1 MRHFVLFFAAVLILF
16 SGMVHAWAEEA
27 SSQPQDSFQEALD
40 EYLEQGDGEE
50 LVQQVPPS
58 AREVAPET
66 GESIRDTLDSFRP
79 QVLLARCTALIRQYI
94 SAPAQALLVLTG
106 VLILCSVLDAMGS
119 SLSQGEQGAVM
130 KILLCVFVAAFIT
143 GPVVDCILDV
153 VNALHDF
160 SLFITTFI
168 PILAGVM
175 TAGGQPLTGAV
186 YNILLF
192 GACQLMASFVS
203 AFLAPLLCAYLALSV
218 TSVTCPGF
226 HLEDAAA
233 GLRSFGVWAMTLF
246 LTVFTGLL
254 TIQGVVAS
262 GGDQATIKTA
272 KFMIGS
278 LIPGIGGALSDL
290 YVAAQGYL
298 QIAKGTLGA
307 FGVAVT
313 VLTFLPLLLR
323 ILLWYLSLNLA
334 ALMSGIL
341 GSGSISSLL
350 RQLSGALGLL
360 LAVLCCQLLLV
371 VISTTMVMIAFQTP

>member
-1 MRHFVLFFAAVLILF
+1 MRRFVLLLLFLSLLLF
-16 SGMVHAWAEEA
+16 SGITAWAEEE

-50 LVQQVPPS
+50 LVEAVPPS
-58 AREVAPET
+58 ARELAPEA
-66 GESIRDTLDSFRP
+66 GESIYDTLDGFQP
-79 QVLLARCTALIRQYI
+79 QILLARCKALLQQYVT
-94 SAPAQALLVLTG
+94 APAKALLVLTG
-106 VLILCSVLDAMGS
+106 VLILCGILDGMGS
-119 SLSQGEQGAVM
+119 SFLVGEQGAVM
-130 KILLCVFVAAFIT
+130 KILLCVFVAAFVT

-153 VNALHDF
+153 VTALHDF

-175 TAGGQPLTGAV
+175 TAGGQPLTGAA

-192 GACQLMASFVS
+192 GACQLMSAFVS
-203 AFLAPLLCAYLALSV
+203 TFLAPLLCAYLALSV
-218 TSVTCPGF
+218 SSVTCPGF

-233 GLRSFGVWAMTLF
+233 GLRTFGVWALTLF
-246 LTVFTGLL
+246 LTIFTGLL

-262 GGDQATIKTA
+262 GGDQATVKTA

-323 ILLWYLSLNLA
+323 IGLWYFSLNLA
-334 ALMSGIL
+334 ALMSNIL
-341 GSGSISSLL
+341 GSSSIAGLL
-350 RQLSGALGLL
+350 RRISGALGLL

-371 VISTTMVMIAFQTP
+371 AISTTMVLIAFQTT